1 MNAFLRF
8 CKTLGKGVWRMTC
21 GSAASATMIVAIW
34 GFTTITSEDGYTAVV
49 NFIGAALV
57 LALAVVF
64 LYVLGGGKRN
74 KGGFER

>member
-1 MNAFLRF
+1 MKQFMRF
-8 CKTLGKGVWRMTC
+8 GKILAKGLWRMTC
-21 GSAASATMIVAIW
+21 GSAAACTMIVAIW

-49 NFIGAALV
+49 NFIGATAVLV
-57 LALAVVF
+57 LAFVF

>member
-8 CKTLGKGVWRMTC
+8 GKTMAKGLWRMIC

-34 GFTTITSEDGYTAVV
+34 GFTTITAEDGYTAVA